1 MTYIVQKLG
10 TRGEGVVDH
19 LGKTIFVPKVLAHE
33 EIELN
38 DGKLSSIVK
47 PSQERIAPICKFY
60 QRCGGCGLQHWHAEP
75 YSTWK
80 RDLVVK
86 ALADHEMHPDVSP
99 LVSAHGAGRRR
110 ATFHVRK
117 LGSGWEAGFMEMRS
131 HDLCA
136 IDQCPILVPAL
147 DKSAEIASAIGS
159 QLGACDVSFT
169 AADNGLDVSV
179 KAERKLTEGR
189 QSAMAELLVHFKLA
203 RLSVN
208 GEIAAAGATPFV
220 VMGNVRVN
228 LPAHT
233 FLQATT
239 EGENTLAKLVLAGLG
254 KSKHVA
260 DLFCGLGP
268 FALRIAATAKVYA
281 ADTDRAAIESLKTA
295 IRLTQGL
302 KPMAV
307 ETRDLFKE
315 PLVSS
320 ELKDFDAVV
329 FDPPRA
335 GAEAQA
341 KQLARGNAKTIV
353 AVSCDPQTLARDAA
367 ILVSAGYII
376 KNVTPVDQFKWSSH
390 VETVMVLKK

>member
-1 MTYIVQKLG
+1 MTFIVQKIG
-10 TRGEGVVDH
+10 TRGEGVV
-19 LGKTIFVPKVLAHE
+19 LGADKPLFVPKVLAGE
-33 EIELN
+33 EIALLE
-38 DGKLSSIVK
+38 GKLSAIIK
-47 PSQERIAPICKFY
+47 PSLERIAPICKVY
-60 QRCGGCGLQHWHAEP
+60 DRCGGCSLQHWHATP
-75 YSTWK
+75 YAAWK
-80 RDLVVK
+80 HGLVVK
-86 ALADHEMHPDVSP
+86 ALNDQEMHPDVEP
-99 LVSAHGAGRRR
+99 VISAHGAGRRR

-117 LGSGWEAGFMEMRS
+117 LASGWEAGFMEMRS

-136 IDQCPILVPAL
+136 TDQCPILVPAL
-147 DKSAEIASAIGS
+147 DKAAEIASAIGS

-179 KAERKLTEGR
+179 KAERKLNEGR
-189 QSAMAELLVHFKLA
+189 QSAMAELLVHFKLS

-208 GEIAAAGATPFV
+208 GEVAAAGATPFV

-239 EGENTLAKLVLAGLG
+239 EGENSLAALVLTGLG
-254 KSKHVA
+254 KSKYVA

-268 FALRIAATAKVYA
+268 FALRIAANAKVYA
-281 ADTDRAAIESLKTA
+281 ADTDRAAIESLRTA
-295 IRLTQGL
+295 VRLTQGL
-302 KPMAV
+302 KPMTV

-315 PLVSS
+315 PLVAS

-341 KQLARGNAKTIV
+341 KQLARGSAKTII

-367 ILVSAGYII
+367 ILVGAGYTI